1 MAQSGLDANLLKLFA
16 PRPPLEHATPVDRP
30 PAARR
35 LPPISALAQ
44 YLDRIDGHDKDYV
57 PSETKDE
64 KKKRLT
70 QEKKLK
76 GEKGIEQG
84 LASWDPAS
92 DPRVVSDPYK
102 TLFVGRL
109 AYGVSEKQ
117 LRREF
122 DRFGPIL
129 SLRIVNSSEQ
139 AKNPDKPRGYAFIEY
154 ERERDLTIAYREA
167 DGIKIEGRR
176 IVVDVE
182 RGRTVKGWRPR
193 RLGGGLG
200 GTRLGG
206 NDVNIKVSG
215 RDGGNV
221 SSGGGGVVSS
231 GGGYSSGG
239 GGYGGGGR
247 GDDRRGGS
255 GYDDR
260 RGGGGG
266 FGGGGYGGGGRG
278 GSGGYGGGGGGYG
291 GGRDDRRGGGYDDR
305 RPGSGGFGGGGD
317 RRGGYGGERR
327 RSRSPPRGGG
337 RY

>member
-1 MAQSGLDANLLKLFA
+1 MANTLDANLLKLFA
-16 PRPPLEHATPVDRP
+16 PRPPLEHAPPVDRA

-35 LPPISALAQ
+35 LPPIASVGQFLA
-44 YLDRIDGHDKDYV
+44 RCDGHDADYV

-64 KKKRLT
+64 KKKRLIA
-70 QEKKLK
+70 EKKKK
-76 GEKGIEQG
+76 GEEGVAAG
-84 LASWDPAS
+84 LAAWDPNA
-92 DPRVVSDPYK
+92 DANVKSDPYK

-129 SLRIVNSSEQ
+129 SLRIVNISENA
-139 AKNPDKPRGYAFIEY
+139 AKNASKPRGYAFIEY
-154 ERERDLTIAYREA
+154 ERERDLIIAHREA

-215 RDGGNV
+215 RDGGN
-221 SSGGGGVVSS
+221 STGGGHGPPPPSGGGH
-231 GGGYSSGG
+231 

-247 GDDRRGGS
+247 RDEGRYDDRRPGSGGGGFGGGYGGGRGGGYDDRRGGGRDDGYDRRG

-266 FGGGGYGGGGRG
+266 FDRR
-278 GSGGYGGGGGGYG
+278 GGGGGGY
-291 GGRDDRRGGGYDDR
+291 D
-305 RPGSGGFGGGGD
+305 
-317 RRGGYGGERR
+317 RR
-327 RSRSPPRGGG
+327 RSRSPPR